1 MAFPPLLV
9 VVYVDGV
16 REKRGNVKA
25 TA

>member
-25 TA
+25 AA